1 MHPNFVAST
10 SLQHI
15 GSPVERLEYIR
26 LRARNTELWDH
37 ASMSTPEERPSA
49 KSLHPLW
56 ALLPFLRPYWGMMAA
71 ASFALLIAA
80 GAQLALPL
88 ALRQLIDL
96 MAERDASTIN
106 RWFLALLAAAVVFGV
121 FAALRFYLVTWVGE
135 RVVADLR
142 AAVYRRV
149 VRMDPL
155 FYETT
160 RVGEVLSRLTADT
173 TLVQAIA
180 GVNLS
185 IVLRS
190 TLSLVGAIVL
200 MGLTSAKLMGF
211 ILILIPVVIA
221 PLIITGRRVR
231 GLSRASQDR
240 IADTSGLADE
250 TLNAIQTV
258 QAFTMEELQ
267 SERYG
272 KAVEASFDTAVRRT
286 KVRAA
291 LTAIG
296 VMLVF
301 GGITCVLW
309 LGARQVVAG
318 TMTGGQLAQFL
329 VYVAFVG
336 TSAAALS
343 EMWGEVQRAAGA
355 MERLSEL
362 LQARPVIRA
371 PEHPLELP
379 ARVQG
384 NIRFDN
390 VTFHYPSRPQ
400 HPALDNF
407 SLEVSPGETIAFV
420 GPSGAGKST
429 TFQLLLRFYDP
440 DSGRV
445 LIDDRRLADLRPEDI
460 RTQIGLVPQ
469 DTVLFGASARENIR
483 YGRPAASDAEIEAA
497 AVAAAADEFLRKLP
511 EGYDTFL
518 GERGTRLSGG
528 QRQRIALARAILKD
542 PPILLLDEATS
553 SLDAESER
561 LVQQAL
567 EKLMQGRTTIIIAHR
582 LATVLKA
589 DRIVVMDHG
598 HKIAVGT
605 HAELLLHSPLYAR
618 LAALQ
623 FAASSPEALEAAL
636 T

>member
-1 MHPNFVAST
+1 MS
-10 SLQHI
+10 
-15 GSPVERLEYIR
+15 SPVEL
-26 LRARNTELWDH
+26 
-37 ASMSTPEERPSA
+37 PKP
-49 KSLHPLW
+49 KSLNPLL
-56 ALLPFLRPYWGMMAA
+56 ALRPFLRPYWPMMVGGV
-71 ASFALLIAA
+71 FALLIAA
-80 GAQLALPL
+80 GAQLALPV
-88 ALRQLIDL
+88 ALRQLIDHVF
-96 MAERDASTIN
+96 AEKNLGKIN
-106 RWFLALLAAAVVFGV
+106 IWFVGLIAAAVVYGL
-121 FAALRFYLVTWVGE
+121 FAALRFYMVTWVGE

-142 AAVYRRV
+142 SAIYRRV
-149 VRMDPL
+149 VRMDPM

-190 TLSLVGAIVL
+190 TLSLIGALVL
-200 MGLTSAKLMGF
+200 MGFTSARLMGV
-211 ILILIPVVIA
+211 ILLMIPVVIV
-221 PLIITGRRVR
+221 PLILTGRRVR

-240 IADTSGLADE
+240 IADTSSLADE

-267 SERYG
+267 SERYE
-272 KAVEASFDTAVRRT
+272 KAVEDSFATAVRRT

-301 GGITCVLW
+301 GGITFVLW
-309 LGARQVVAG
+309 LGARQVLSG

-329 VYVAFVG
+329 LYAAFVG
-336 TSAAALS
+336 TSAAALT
-343 EMWGEVQRAAGA
+343 EMWGEIQRAAGA

-362 LQARPVIRA
+362 LQAQPVISA
-371 PEHPLELP
+371 PERPLELP
-379 ARVQG
+379 ARVRG

-400 HPALDNF
+400 HPALDSF
-407 SLEVSPGETIAFV
+407 SLEVTPGETIAFV

-440 DSGRV
+440 NSGQV
-445 LIDDRRLADLRPEDI
+445 LIDDKNLADLRPEDI
-460 RTQIGLVPQ
+460 RRQIGLVPQ

-483 YGRPAASDAEIEAA
+483 YGRPSASDAEIEAA

-511 EGYDTFL
+511 QGYDTFL

-605 HAELLLHSPLYAR
+605 HAELLMHSPLYAR

-623 FAASSPEALEAAL
+623 FAAASTETLEAAA